1 MCEKVVDQHNP
12 EKIVEI
18 DAEDDEYSNNP
29 ITADSEDHP
38 KFLD

>member
-1 MCEKVVDQHNP
+1 MFEKRGDEQTN

-38 KFLD
+38 KF